1 MQSENDPGQQGDEEL
16 EHHVKSLEKGL
27 FQLAR
32 SLRKIRAGDE
42 SMPTYATGAGFWE
55 LVLLKH
61 GRVMRSSEIAASL
74 AIDISTVSRQ
84 IKQLEH
90 VGLVQREPDS
100 NDARAALISLTPRG
114 EDIVEQLLQKRK
126 DKVRQVLEGWTVD
139 DRQCLVRLLDKLVLG
154 LDACEDT

>member
-1 MQSENDPGQQGDEEL
+1 MQNENDPTQQNDEEL
-16 EHHVKSLEKGL
+16 EQHVKSLETGL

-61 GRVMRSSEIAASL
+61 GRSMRSSEIAASL

-114 EDIVEQLLQKRK
+114 EDIVEQLLKKRK
-126 DKVRQVLEGWTVD
+126 DKVRYALEGWAID
-139 DRQCLVRLLDKLVLG
+139 DRECLVRLLDKLVIE
-154 LDACEDT
+154 LDTCGDA